1 MSFEREVGLAVG
13 KMSKS
18 IVREAKDIVTFWY
31 NSALELTPVDK
42 GRLRGNWQPSE
53 GSPLTGTIER
63 TGLSG
68 PREAIKRT
76 VRGLGNYWLVN
87 NLPYAPVAE
96 YGRWSQGPYSTEKTT
111 SEGFSR
117 QAPQGMARITLL
129 RTVARL
135 RAKGFV

>member
-18 IVREAKDIVTFWY
+18 IVRDAKDAVTFWF
-31 NSALELTPVDK
+31 NSALILTPVDK
-42 GRLRGNWQPSE
+42 GRLKGNWQPSE
-53 GSPLTGTIER
+53 GSPLSGTLER
-63 TGLSG
+63 TGASG
-68 PREAIKRT
+68 PASDIKKT
-76 VRGLGNYWLVN
+76 VRKLGNYWLVN

-96 YGRWSQGPYSTEKTT
+96 YGGWSQGPYSTDKTT
-111 SEGFSR
+111 SDGYSR

-135 RAKGFV
+135 RAKGYT